1 MNFDHPKRDRDL
13 VVERYLAG
21 QLPADEAA
29 SFEEHYLDCPDCLD
43 QLEAVR
49 SLRRGLATV
58 AAEDA
63 ARAPRGDHRWLLP
76 AAAALLVALLPA
88 VWLGLETRRLG
99 IELAATRDR
108 LDAAQA
114 TAVPPSRLAEFE
126 HRLTDQES
134 QIAGLSAE
142 LARERAPQPNAL
154 LVPLAVQRSGAGS
167 EPVRL
172 VRPAGAGRIVFALA
186 VGPDD
191 DGPFD
196 LLLRR
201 DGEILWRG
209 EGLRPDGLGEVRVSL
224 HRDSLP
230 PGAYRLE
237 LATPGSR
244 GEAVR
249 YDFRVQPGPD
259 DES

>member
-1 MNFDHPKRDRDL
+1 MNFDHTQRDRDL
-13 VVERYLAG
+13 VIERYLAG
-21 QLPADEAA
+21 RLPADETE

-43 QLEAVR
+43 QLEAAR
-49 SLRRGLATV
+49 GLRRGLATV

-63 ARAPRGDHRWLLP
+63 ERAPRGARRWLLL

-99 IELAATRDR
+99 SELAATRDR

-114 TAVPPSRLAEFE
+114 TAVPPSRLAELE
-126 HRLTDQES
+126 HQLADQASHLT
-134 QIAGLSAE
+134 GLAAE

-154 LVPLAVQRSGAGS
+154 LVPLAVQRSGGGKS
-167 EPVRL
+167 VHL
-172 VRPAGAGRIVFALA
+172 QRPAGAGRIVFALA

-196 LLLRR
+196 LVLRR
-201 DGEILWRG
+201 EGEVLWRG
-209 EGLRPDGLGEVRVSL
+209 EGLRPDGLGDVRVSF

-230 PGAYRLE
+230 PGAYWLE
-237 LATPGSR
+237 LTTPGSR
-244 GEAVR
+244 GEGVH

-259 DES
+259 DEP

>member
-1 MNFDHPKRDRDL
+1 MNFDHTQRDRDL

-21 QLPADEAA
+21 QLPADEAG

-43 QLEAVR
+43 QLEAAR
-49 SLRRGLATV
+49 GLRRALAAV

-63 ARAPRGDHRWLLP
+63 AREPRSHHRWLL

-88 VWLGLETRRLG
+88 VRLGLETRRLNT
-99 IELAATRDR
+99 ELAATKDQ
-108 LDAAQA
+108 LATVQAA
-114 TAVPPSRLAEFE
+114 AVPPARLAELE
-126 HRLTDQES
+126 HRLADQGS
-134 QIAGLSAE
+134 QIAGLSTE

-154 LVPLAVQRSGAGS
+154 LVPLAVQRSGSGGES
-167 EPVRL
+167 VRL

-209 EGLRPDGLGEVRVSL
+209 EGLRPDGLGEVRVSF

-230 PGAYRLE
+230 PGGGYRLE
-237 LATPGSR
+237 LASPGSR

-249 YDFRVQPGPD
+249 YDFRVQPGAD
-259 DES
+259 DRP

>member
-1 MNFDHPKRDRDL
+1 MNFNHTERDRDL

-21 QLPADEAA
+21 QLSADEAA

-43 QLEAVR
+43 QLEAAR

-63 ARAPRGDHRWLLP
+63 ARSPRNDPRWLLL
-76 AAAALLVALLPA
+76 AAAALLLALLPA

-99 IELAATRDR
+99 TELAATRDA
-108 LDAAQA
+108 LATAQA
-114 TAVPPSRLAEFE
+114 TAGRLAELE
-126 HRLTDQES
+126 DQLADQASHLT
-134 QIAGLSAE
+134 GLTAE
-142 LARERAPQPNAL
+142 LARERAPQPYAL
-154 LVPLAVQRSGAGS
+154 LVPLAVQRSGTGG

-201 DGEILWRG
+201 DGEVLWRG
-209 EGLRPDGLGEVRVSL
+209 EDLRPDGFGEVRVSF

-237 LATPGSR
+237 LASPGSR

-259 DES
+259 DGP